1 MYGVFSSS
9 QAVTWLL
16 VFVVLFSIL
25 YFIAVFIA
33 ELYATFGSRT
43 DKKKKD
49 KAKVCLAVVRL

>member
-1 MYGVFSSS
+1 M
-9 QAVTWLL
+9 L

-49 KAKVCLAVVRL
+49 KAKVCLAVVCL